1 MSNSP
6 NLNASFENNPQIFST
21 DWMEEINAIYW
32 LTCSLLPLQFA
43 ADFAQRWI
51 VNWLEKRS
59 ANYKSKPAMLNS
71 QTSIPSSPSNQSGV
85 QEIVIEDTEG
95 VVVANT
101 ADSTSSDKEA
111 NTKSQ
116 KNSNGS
122 QLESLAVQAEPK
134 TPTIKRRLAQN
145 EGLSLLSMF

>member
-1 MSNSP
+1 
-6 NLNASFENNPQIFST
+6 
-21 DWMEEINAIYW
+21 MEEINAIYW

-95 VVVANT
+95 VVANT

-111 NTKSQ
+111 NTKST

-122 QLESLAVQAEPK
+122 QLEPAAVQAEPK

-145 EGLSLLSMF
+145 EGLSLLSIFLKNLFNLEL